1 MPFRVC
7 RDGRPSR
14 PLTKLRIRES
24 VVSGIVTCTID
35 RSGAD
40 PRVERLSGTFGVAG
54 GRLELRSEGGWVLL
68 AVIGVDGQQAGEYT
82 GQIREISDDA
92 SLAALMLRVD
102 DLRFEP
108 TDPRYRPLG
117 GPEASRTLG
126 LRLDYTCDLA
136 VAAP

>member
-1 MPFRVC
+1 VIGPV
-7 RDGRPSR
+7 DGQ
-14 PLTKLRIRES
+14 I
-24 VVSGIVTCTID
+24 TCAID
-35 RSGAD
+35 RSGSYL
-40 PRVERLSGTFGVAG
+40 RVERVDGTFDVAG
-54 GRLELRSEGGWVLL
+54 GRLELRSDGGWVLL
-68 AVIGVDGQQAGEYT
+68 AVIGADGQPAGEYT

-126 LRLDYTCDLA
+126 LRLEYTCDLEA
-136 VAAP
+136 KVP